1 MHKAGAEGGT
11 YYTTDKSVQKHMVH
25 SHTSTSSLGGG
36 GGVGSGELRF
46 FWATAEG
53 SIGTDTVV
61 SGGNGGSTATPSPK
75 GRVPDSPP
83 ACGSGASP
91 GASGLS
97 SVKDMSNDN

>member
-1 MHKAGAEGGT
+1 M
-11 YYTTDKSVQKHMVH
+11 
-25 SHTSTSSLGGG
+25 
-36 GGVGSGELRF
+36 GSGELRF

-53 SIGTDTVV
+53 SIGTDTVA
-61 SGGNGGSTATPSPK
+61 SGGRGGSTATPSPK